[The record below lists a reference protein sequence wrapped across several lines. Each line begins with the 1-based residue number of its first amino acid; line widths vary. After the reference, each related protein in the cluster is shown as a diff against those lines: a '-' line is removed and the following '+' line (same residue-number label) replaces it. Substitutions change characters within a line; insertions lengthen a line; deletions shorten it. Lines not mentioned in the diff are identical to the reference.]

1 VRIAIAAAAAVFLSS
16 CGYTVVGHTNL
27 MPKSIQ
33 TICIPAFANATTR
46 YKLTDRLA
54 EAIAKEFISRTQ
66 YRVVSD
72 RNTADAVLLGTV
84 TNYISYATVADPTT
98 GRATAVDLRVYLK
111 VSLTERATGKVLFT
125 RPGMEVRERYE
136 VSVDPRTYFD
146 ESDSAL
152 DRASRQVAAAI
163 VTAILTNF

>member
-1 VRIAIAAAAAVFLSS
+1 VRIALAAAAICLTS
-16 CGYTVVGHTNL
+16 CGYTVAGHTNT

-33 TICIPAFANATTR
+33 TICIPAFANGTTR

-54 EAIAKEFISRTQ
+54 EAVAKEFISRTQ
-66 YRVVSD
+66 YKIVSD
-72 RNTADAVLLGTV
+72 PNTADAVLRGTV

-98 GRATAVDLRVYLK
+98 GRATAVDLRLYLK
-111 VSLTERATGKVLFT
+111 VAMTERATGKVLFT

-152 DRASRQVAAAI
+152 DRASRQVASAI
-163 VTAILTNF
+163 VTAILSNF

>member
-1 VRIAIAAAAAVFLSS
+1 VRIALAAAAVCFAS
-16 CGYTVVGHTNL
+16 CGYKVAGHANT

-33 TICIPAFANATTR
+33 TICIPAFGNATIR

-54 EAIAKEFISRTQ
+54 EAVAKEFISRTH
-66 YRVVSD
+66 YKIVSD
-72 RNTADAVLLGTV
+72 PNTADAVLRGTV

-98 GRATAVDLRVYLK
+98 GRATAVDLRLYLK
-111 VSLTERATGKVLFT
+111 VTMTERATGKVLFT

-163 VTAILTNF
+163 VSDILSNF